1 MTSERPKR
9 LLPITRGT
17 SPELEARKVYLTHQ
31 ELGGTFLSVPD
42 RKDGVASGS
51 NVMKDTFCYHRFT
64 SPVKVRLESYQIAT
78 MLSVRAEPM
87 IDTFGT

>member
-1 MTSERPKR
+1 MTSERLKR

-42 RKDGVASGS
+42 RKDAVVGGS
-51 NVMKDTFCYHRFT
+51 NVIKDTPSASTGSHRWLRYGL
-64 SPVKVRLESYQIAT
+64 SPTK
-78 MLSVRAEPM
+78 
-87 IDTFGT
+87 